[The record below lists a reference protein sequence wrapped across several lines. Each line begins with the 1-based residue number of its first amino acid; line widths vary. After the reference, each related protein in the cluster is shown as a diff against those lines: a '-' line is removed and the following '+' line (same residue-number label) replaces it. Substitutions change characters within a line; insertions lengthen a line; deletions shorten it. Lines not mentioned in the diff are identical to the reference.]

1 MVESLL
7 MEGVCPGCRRVGRVG
22 HACSHGSCRD
32 DGLHFVPGEHL
43 PRAGHTRD
51 AVVGH
56 VVDQFLLV
64 EPLVRDGIATAYRA
78 LQIPSLLE
86 VEVALAG
93 PNQDEEVHRNLYR
106 EALALAR
113 LGHHPNIT
121 RLVSF
126 GTEGPVTW
134 LAFEGRSDAKTLA
147 ELFTAHGPQPVS
159 LAAARLFLEPLSAA
173 LGALARW
180 GLIHGEI
187 RPEAVAV
194 SAPIG
199 HRAFVTLGGFV
210 RVPDP
215 EPPAAYPTRQQVWR
229 APEQLLRGESG
240 PTTDAYAVA
249 AIAFR
254 LLVGREPFPGDDR
267 ERLFWAKQHPAFDPL
282 KGVSLPEPAARF
294 LARALAQD
302 PGQRFESWLRF
313 ADGLEAALHAL
324 EVEPAQ
330 APMSVRPAP
339 APAPTGA
346 VDSTPKGWR
355 PRRDPPQMATSVAS
369 TPEEAES
376 EEQEPVERRSGS
388 TVMMSAE
395 ELMAA
400 AEARGIHRMH
410 RDDSHR

>member
-1 MVESLL
+1 M
-7 MEGVCPGCRRVGRVG
+7 
-22 HACSHGSCRD
+22 
-32 DGLHFVPGEHL
+32 
-43 PRAGHTRD
+43 
-51 AVVGH
+51 GH
-56 VVDQFLLV
+56 VVDRLLLV
-64 EPLVRDGIATAYRA
+64 EPLVRDGIATAYRG
-78 LQIPSLLE
+78 LQLPSLLE

-106 EALALAR
+106 EALALGR

-134 LAFEGRSDAKTLA
+134 LAFEGRGDARTLA
-147 ELFTAHGPQPVS
+147 ELFGVRGQQPVGA
-159 LAAARLFLEPLSAA
+159 AAARLFLEPLSAA

-229 APEQLLRGESG
+229 APEQLLRSESG
-240 PTTDAYAVA
+240 PSTDAYAVA

-282 KGVSLPEPAARF
+282 KGLSLPDRAASF
-294 LARALAQD
+294 FARALAQD

-324 EVEPAQ
+324 EVEPAHPVVPP
-330 APMSVRPAP
+330 APPPAVDERPADP
-339 APAPTGA
+339 P
-346 VDSTPKGWR
+346 GWR
-355 PRRDPPQMATSVAS
+355 TRREPPRTRSSGARVE
-369 TPEEAES
+369 TPIEEGEG
-376 EEQEPVERRSGS
+376 EVETPVERRSGS
-388 TVMMSAE
+388 TVVMSAE
-395 ELMAA
+395 DLMAA

-410 RDDSHR
+410 RNDSHR